1 MKLKSRFLPLGA
13 ALVAAAAVGACTDPT
28 RLEARYE
35 TLQDTLVAFA
45 MTRTPAAYPS
55 ALLTAAQQDADPS
68 GEPVVV
74 RIGGALPFDVA
85 FDIDATDNAVIYPL
99 GLVVSDFGG
108 QRRVGLQRAA
118 TPFDGVLR
126 APANGYVYDSAM
138 VARPGEAVL
147 IEAQQAPYCAQ
158 DLLRTIYAKLVVDSV
173 NSVTRTVHFRVGLDP
188 NCGFRSFAP
197 GVPND

>member
-1 MKLKSRFLPLGA
+1 MTSRLLTLGT
-13 ALVAAAAVGACTDPT
+13 ALLAAAAVGACTDPT
-28 RLEARYE
+28 RLRARYD

-45 MTRTPAAYPS
+45 MTRTAAAYPS

-74 RIGGALPFDVA
+74 RIGGAIPFDVA
-85 FDIDATDNAVIYPL
+85 FDIDTTDNAVIYPL
-99 GLVVSDFGG
+99 RLVLSDFGG
-108 QRRVGLQRAA
+108 QRRVGLQRAD
-118 TPFDGVLR
+118 TPFDAVLR
-126 APANGYVYDSAM
+126 APGSGYFYDSAM
-138 VARPGEAVL
+138 VARPGEVVL

-158 DLLRTIYAKLVVDSV
+158 DVLRTIYAKLVVDSV
-173 NSVTRTVHFRVGLDP
+173 NSAARTVHFRVGLDP